1 MMNNPQLVKQLRA
14 AAELGMSQTEAAD
27 YLCVSTSRVFHMKTK
42 HNIDFGGTHAR
53 QHPRSQSYNE
63 PTTATERDND
73 KAIRDAR
80 KAEFTAK
87 LRRAESAAGFVGYK
101 VPTHQSALDKFL
113 LKAESKRDREEIQL
127 GYNMY
132 QFEIRQR
139 EAGLRP
145 ALPIRGQPQWFK
157 DEQSDRAKRHKLAET
172 GQRRKA
178 VLSHIAGKEYTATQI
193 ASLLGE
199 SVAKSND
206 LLGRMTADG
215 ILDRERKIIENGVS
229 KKDKR
234 TWRWVY
240 FENEVRV

>member
-1 MMNNPQLVKQLRA
+1 MLNNPQLIKQLKA

-42 HNIDFGGTHAR
+42 HNIDFGGNHAR
-53 QHPRSQSYNE
+53 QRARSKSYNE
-63 PTTATERDND
+63 PTSAPERDND
-73 KAIRDAR
+73 EAIRNAR
-80 KAEFTAK
+80 KVEFEAE
-87 LRRAESAAGFVGYK
+87 LRRTESAAGFTRYK
-101 VPTHQSALDKFL
+101 VPTHQAALDKVL
-113 LKAESKRDREEIQL
+113 LKAESKRDRAEIQL

-132 QFEIRQR
+132 QYEIRQR

-145 ALPIRGQPQWFK
+145 ALPVRGQAQWFK

-172 GQRRKA
+172 DRRRTA
-178 VLSHIAGKEYTATQI
+178 VLGHIAGKEYTATQI

-206 LLGRMTADG
+206 LLGRMTSDG

-240 FENEVRV
+240 FENEATV